1 MNGRLISRT
10 TGWILLIVAVLVLAL
25 ALERRDANVAQAR
38 ALEALQQQWQRAQAP
53 KTPRT
58 AASGVPGS
66 AESFDPAAE
75 AAQAL
80 AWREAARS
88 QGSDAR
94 NSAYV
99 LETTKRLCEASGL
112 KECQVRRS
120 GAKLNTPGQSAQGL
134 VPHAVNVLA
143 RFDARGVEQFS
154 RGLQDSK
161 LLYRVERVHIIQAR
175 AEWDVVFLMLPG
187 SAAPVAAPVA
197 AASVPRAKGAVSGDA
212 AQQPR
217 LWAAEPAPEP
227 KPAAAGKV
235 KPLTPDYWKIAGVYG
250 SGQDRRAIVEYAP
263 PRASEYLQVGAT
275 LPNGAQILAL
285 EKNSVT
291 VKAKVANQWKTIVL
305 EF

>member
-25 ALERRDANVAQAR
+25 ALDRRDANVAQAR
-38 ALEALQQQWQRAQAP
+38 ALEALQQQWKRAHAP
-53 KTPRT
+53 LAP
-58 AASGVPGS
+58 ASGAAGQAAVS
-66 AESFDPAAE
+66 DPAAE

-80 AWREAARS
+80 VWREAARS

-94 NSAYV
+94 NAAYV

-154 RGLQDSK
+154 RGLQDSS

-187 SAAPVAAPVA
+187 TAAPVAGPLT
-197 AASVPRAKGAVSGDA
+197 AASVPRGKGASASAPDR
-212 AQQPR
+212 PR
-217 LWAAEPAPEP
+217 LWAAEPPPEP
-227 KPAAAGKV
+227 KPVAPGKA

-250 SGQDRRAIVEYAP
+250 SGKDRRAIVEYAP
-263 PRASEYLQVGAT
+263 PRSSEYLQVGAT